1 MEDHR
6 GHGRLLKTE
15 TKSYKFPKGRNIVAY
30 QMSQQELDSLDIE
43 ILEDLMTCGP
53 RNLAKV
59 ARKAKISPT
68 TLHYRLKT
76 LTSHFSLK
84 FFTNIYH
91 VNLGLK
97 KAIIMAEAQPGQEE
111 LLLNC
116 LKANGFWI
124 YLAPM
129 YGAFQGYV
137 GVYTIPINH
146 TEEFE
151 KFLNELENVGV
162 ARTVQHI
169 WTTSLRRVNLSG
181 AWFDSESEKWLF
193 QFEDWIKEISG
204 QSTELPYTLQDP
216 EQFPILTDEMD
227 VFILK
232 ELEKNALVSFT
243 ELAERIGITPQ
254 AVRYR
259 YSKLSKLKLIEG
271 FEIHLYPFQNMPFE
285 AFYFVLAFGSHEK
298 FAKFAASLL
307 NKPFVVSLGKILGQN
322 SMIAF
327 LYVPLQEFKGFIK
340 ALSKLRALG
349 LLQNYSYVHL
359 DLDKDMRQTFSYE
372 YFKQGTWSYNHEEH
386 ISAIQN
392 LSKPTIPENLEK
404 SMMP

>member
-1 MEDHR
+1 
-6 GHGRLLKTE
+6 
-15 TKSYKFPKGRNIVAY
+15 
-30 QMSQQELDSLDIE
+30 MSHQELDSLDIE

-53 RNLAKV
+53 RNFAKV

-76 LTSHFSLK
+76 LSSYFSLK

-111 LLLNC
+111 LLLKC

-151 KFLNELENVGV
+151 QFLNELKNVGV

-216 EQFPILTDEMD
+216 EQFPILTDEID

-232 ELEKNALVSFT
+232 ELEKNALVSFS

-259 YSKLSKLKLIEG
+259 YSKLLKLKLIEG

-285 AFYFVLAFGSHEK
+285 TFYFIFNFGSPEK

-327 LYVPLQEFKGFIK
+327 LYVPLQEFKGFVK

-349 LLQNYSYVHL
+349 WLQNYSYVHL
-359 DLDKDMRQTFSYE
+359 DLDQDMRQTFSYE
-372 YFKQGTWSYNHEEH
+372 YFKQGSWSYNHKEH
-386 ISAIQN
+386 ISAIQD
-392 LSKPTIPENLEK
+392 LSKPTMPENLEK